1 MTNPLTN
8 RAARRAAARNRRIE
22 AAKARP
28 IITPQYVV
36 QGARKLDA
44 HTRCTLTSRAER
56 YLAALLAQPT
66 PEAWQNVACM
76 HNLAEQMC
84 LMGLAS
90 NLTGLLDD
98 GNRALSELH
107 DSLSRGEPGTPTE
120 QQAHALRDLAFLYTL
135 QLDYVSVLEYEQAFA
150 RARMKEAQALAGN
163 GKPGARILT
172 PSSATSMITPIAKV
186 HATVL
191 AAGGPACEQALATAA
206 QQLCIPIEAVRDAMA
221 TLAQAA
227 NQSTPAEAAA

>member
-1 MTNPLTN
+1 MSTPTTN
-8 RAARRAAARNRRIE
+8 RAARRAAARNRRLK
-22 AAKARP
+22 ATTARP
-28 IITPQYVV
+28 ILTPQYVI
-36 QGARKLDA
+36 QGARKLDP
-44 HTRCTLTSRAER
+44 HTRTTLTSRAEA
-56 YLAALLAQPT
+56 YLAALLAKPT

-107 DSLSRGEPGTPTE
+107 NSLSRGDTSAPTE
-120 QQAHALRDLAFLYTL
+120 LQAHALRELTFLYTL

-163 GKPGARILT
+163 GKPGARVLT
-172 PSSATSMITPIAKV
+172 PSSASPMITPIAKV
-186 HATVL
+186 HAAVL

-206 QQLCIPIEAVRDAMA
+206 
-221 TLAQAA
+221 
-227 NQSTPAEAAA
+227 NQSNPTEAAA